1 MHDPVE
7 RRFRPESS
15 QTATLGLGSYQTTKS
30 VCNHPSRSWI
40 LPAGELPRDFFNHEY
55 DESHESG
62 RSWTK
67 IAWSESPAE
76 PSRWA
81 GDADDAG
88 ESRPNRELQRH
99 TDDSVPHRRFG
110 SVAALVFIGL
120 ADSLLQNLPVFI

>member
-30 VCNHPSRSWI
+30 VCNHPSRSWAENCRGKI
-40 LPAGELPRDFFNHEY
+40 FNQEY

-81 GDADDAG
+81 GDAGDAG